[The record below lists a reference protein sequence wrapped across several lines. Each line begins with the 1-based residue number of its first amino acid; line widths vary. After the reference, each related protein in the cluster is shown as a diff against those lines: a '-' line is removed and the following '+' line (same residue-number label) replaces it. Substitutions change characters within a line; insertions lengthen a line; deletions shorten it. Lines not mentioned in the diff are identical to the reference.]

1 MPRCFTRPTLDRQLS
16 EEEHA
21 FGFDVSSTAQESV
34 VRAIGARRWRTEN
47 AETIAAYNHITE
59 AEGLPLTAFRKF

>member
-21 FGFDVSSTAQESV
+21 FGLDGSRAAQESV

-47 AETIAAYNHITE
+47 AEAIAAYNHIME